1 MKIILQGK
9 QLRLT
14 EGFKRYAEE
23 HLVRQLSRF
32 VDDPAAELRIE
43 LGRVNASKG
52 GSEKEVHLTLRLSG
66 SRALQ
71 VEETT
76 PDAYASL
83 DLAADR
89 LVHVA
94 KEELAR
100 KRRPFGRHRAHP
112 LANALEGEVPGG
124 SRRSYP
130 RRSTGRAPAR
140 RERRCAGPAAAR
152 PGAR

>member
-1 MKIILQGK
+1 MKVILQGK
-9 QLRLT
+9 QLKLSGRL
-14 EGFKRYAEE
+14 KQYAEE

-32 VDDPAAELRIE
+32 VDDPAAELRVE

-52 GSEKEVHLTLRLSG
+52 GAEKECHLTLRLSG

-76 PDAYASL
+76 NDAYASL

-89 LVHVA
+89 LVRAA

-100 KRRPFGRHRAHP
+100 KRRPFGRHRTHP
-112 LANALEGEVPGG
+112 IGG
-124 SRRSYP
+124 R
-130 RRSTGRAPAR
+130 
-140 RERRCAGPAAAR
+140 
-152 PGAR
+152 